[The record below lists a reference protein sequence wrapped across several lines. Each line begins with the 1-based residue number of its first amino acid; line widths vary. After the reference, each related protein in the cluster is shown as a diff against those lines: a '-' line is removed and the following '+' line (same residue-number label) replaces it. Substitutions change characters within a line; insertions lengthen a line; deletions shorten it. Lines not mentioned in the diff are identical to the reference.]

1 MALSLGIAETVAKV
15 GDTSQIYTLDL
26 YDDEMDLYLTE
37 DYDPEDIE
45 VRVADE
51 NGKYLFSVTGPDDI
65 VITDDDT
72 ISVLGGKLANQPAGL
87 YQFEVRLK
95 NDDDTET
102 IFPTGARPVVRLVGS
117 I

>member
-1 MALSLGIAETVAKV
+1 MALSLGVAETITKV

-37 DYDPEDIE
+37 DYDPEDVE
-45 VRVADE
+45 VRFADE
-51 NGKYLFSVTGPDDI
+51 QGKYLFSADADDI

-72 ISVLGGKLANQPAGL
+72 LSVLGTKLAQQPAGL
-87 YQFEVRLK
+87 YQMEVRLK

-102 IFPTGARPVVRLVGS
+102 IFPTGARPVVRLVAS

>member
-1 MALSLGIAETVAKV
+1 MSLSLGVEETIAKA

-26 YDDEMDLYLTE
+26 YDDEIDLFLTD

-51 NGKYLFSVTGPDDI
+51 NGKYLFSTAPEDI
-65 VITDDDT
+65 IISDDDT
-72 ISVLGGKLANQPAGL
+72 LSVNGNKLASYPPGL
-87 YQFEVRLK
+87 YQVEVHLK

-102 IFPTGARPVVRLVGS
+102 IFPTGARPVIRLVSS

>member
-45 VRVADE
+45 V
-51 NGKYLFSVTGPDDI
+51 
-65 VITDDDT
+65 
-72 ISVLGGKLANQPAGL
+72 
-87 YQFEVRLK
+87 
-95 NDDDTET
+95 
-102 IFPTGARPVVRLVGS
+102 
-117 I
+117 

>member
-1 MALSLGIAETVAKV
+1 MALSLGVAETVAKV
-15 GDTSQIYTLDL
+15 GDTSQIYTLNL

-37 DYDPEDIE
+37 DYAPEDIE
-45 VRVADE
+45 VRIANE
-51 NGKYLFSVTGPDDI
+51 QGQYLFSTDASDI

-72 ISVLGGKLANQPAGL
+72 ISVLGTKLANQPAGL

>member
-26 YDDEMDLYLTE
+26 YDDEIDLFLTE

-51 NGKYLFSVTGPDDI
+51 NGKYLFSITGPDDI

-72 ISVLGGKLANQPAGL
+72 ISVSGSKLAGYQPGV
-87 YQFEVRLK
+87 YQVEVHLK